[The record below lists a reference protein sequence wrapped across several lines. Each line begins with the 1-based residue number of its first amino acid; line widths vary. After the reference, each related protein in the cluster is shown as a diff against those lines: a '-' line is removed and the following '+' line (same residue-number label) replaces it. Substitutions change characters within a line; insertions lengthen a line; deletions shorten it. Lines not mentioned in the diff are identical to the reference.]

1 MKSKCKNESKI
12 VGITIINADDCVF
25 ENGKLRV
32 KRKYGKFQ
40 RPIIKADMN
49 NLKQYA
55 EDEKR
60 L

>member
-1 MKSKCKNESKI
+1 MESKRKNESKI

-40 RPIIKADMN
+40 RPIMKADMN
-49 NLKQYA
+49 NLKQNT